1 MRKGM
6 IRKLGLTLAT
16 LVVALTAYADDYLVS
31 IYLMDADLVT
41 AVKAIAQ
48 QVKAEVV
55 FEPTDQPYAR
65 ISFIKVEQKPF
76 EQVLRYICQSAGAT
90 FRKEANG
97 VYVIGPARSTPE
109 PAPAPQVTP
118 APEPVKPVVVTE
130 RIPLRYSRPSDI
142 VRIIKTEMMSDDPFA
157 EMRDFLNRTLYQS
170 APGMQVPVPP
180 SVPYNL
186 GSGSNV
192 PFNSAPSPAPDMT
205 PYTAPQDGS
214 EGQIGG
220 RAGRGGG
227 GLGGFG
233 QPGGGFGG
241 GQPGG
246 GFGGGQPGGGIGG
259 GLGQGGQAVG
269 IFQPDGLD
277 GIVAN
282 DIDNSLIV
290 RGTPEAIEYIRRIL
304 RFLDV
309 APKQV
314 LIRAEFVTVSRND
327 AEKFGIDWNLARVN
341 LQTGASGFADNTAPV
356 FVNYATGNL
365 VANLRTLLSQG
376 RGRVVNAPIV
386 TTQNNSPATVVF
398 STTDYI
404 EQQFVV
410 FNANGQP
417 TTFTQP
423 VPIPVPTQLTVT
435 PRINADGT
443 ITLSL
448 FPQVS
453 TVGRVRVG
461 TRDLP
466 RFDTQFVFTVR
477 RIKNGET
484 IVIGGLVTRSDNN
497 LVSKVPLLGD
507 LPVIGQFFR
516 TKDRSVVENE
526 LLIFVTATVLDEDE
540 GLGTGTAP

>member
-1 MRKGM
+1 MRKG
-6 IRKLGLTLAT
+6 IWSVLVSTLLAGSIY
-16 LVVALTAYADDYLVS
+16 LTAWANDDYLVS
-31 IYLMDADLVT
+31 IHLMDADLIT

-55 FEPTDQPYAR
+55 FEPTEEPYKR
-65 ISFIKVEQKPF
+65 ISFIKIDQKPF
-76 EQVLRYICQSAGAT
+76 EQVLGYICQSAGAS

-97 VYVIGPARSTPE
+97 VYVIGPARPKSLET
-109 PAPAPQVTP
+109 PAPAPAAPP
-118 APEPVKPVVVTE
+118 AEVQKPLVVTE
-130 RIPLRYSRPSDI
+130 RIPLRYSRASDI
-142 VRIIKTEMMSDDPFA
+142 VRIIKTEMMTDDPFA
-157 EMRDFLNRTLYQS
+157 ELRDFVNRTISQS

-180 SVPYNL
+180 SVPMRLDGNPA
-186 GSGSNV
+186 V
-192 PFNSAPSPAPDMT
+192 PFNNT
-205 PYTAPQDGS
+205 PVVNPNELMQDSG
-214 EGQIGG
+214 EGQ
-220 RAGRGGG
+220 RGRGGG
-227 GLGGFG
+227 LSGFGG
-233 QPGGGFGG
+233 QPGGFGGQPGGGG

-246 GFGGGQPGGGIGG
+246 GGFGGQFGAGAQAGILIPE
-259 GLGQGGQAVG
+259 GLE
-269 IFQPDGLD
+269 

-282 DIDNSLIV
+282 DIDNSLII

-304 RFLDV
+304 RFLDI

-314 LIRAEFVTVSRND
+314 LIRAEFITVTRND

-341 LQTGASGFADNTAPV
+341 LQTGTAGLADRTAPI
-356 FVNYATGNL
+356 FVNYASGNL

-386 TTQNNSPATVVF
+386 VTQNNSPATVVF

-410 FNANGQP
+410 FNQAGQP

-423 VPIPVPTQLTVT
+423 IPIPVPTQLTVT
-435 PRINADGT
+435 PRINQDGT

-448 FPQVS
+448 FPQIS

-461 TRDLP
+461 ARDLP

-477 RIKNGET
+477 RIRNGET
-484 IVIGGLVTRSDNN
+484 MVLGGLVTRSDNN
-497 LVSKVPLLGD
+497 VTTKVPLLSD

-516 TKDRSVVENE
+516 SRDRAVVETE
-526 LLIFVTATVLDEDE
+526 LLIFVTATILDEEE
-540 GLGTGTAP
+540 GMGTLSP